1 VWNTR
6 AFPIAR
12 EVQGDEVRRGSSVL
26 LGLGRAVPSAE
37 LQTSFLASL
46 TMSAHRHYSLKS
58 RRRIRIRRR
67 RKDKEDEEDEEDEEE
82 EDEEDDDE
90 EEEEDNEEE
99 EEE

>member
-1 VWNTR
+1 MWNTR

-67 RKDKEDEEDEEDEEE
+67 RKDKEDEEDEEE

-99 EEE
+99 EE